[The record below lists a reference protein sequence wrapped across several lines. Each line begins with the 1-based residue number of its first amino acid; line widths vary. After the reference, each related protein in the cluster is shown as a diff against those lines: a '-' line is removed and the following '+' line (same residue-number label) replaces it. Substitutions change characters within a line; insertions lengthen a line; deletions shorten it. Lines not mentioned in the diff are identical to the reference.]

1 MSGKPRILIVDDEP
15 DMLTGCSN
23 ILAALGNKPV
33 PIAEGSLAIELIKKE
48 EFDLIFCDL
57 LMPDI
62 DGMQIIENVQKFS
75 PQI

>member
-1 MSGKPRILIVDDEP
+1 MSGIPRILIVDDEP

-33 PIAEGSLAIELIKKE
+33 PISEGSLAIELIKNE

-62 DGMQIIENVQKFS
+62 DGMQMMECK
-75 PQI
+75 

>member
-33 PIAEGSLAIELIKKE
+33 PIAEGSLAIELIKNE
-48 EFDLIFCDL
+48 EFDLIL
-57 LMPDI
+57 
-62 DGMQIIENVQKFS
+62 
-75 PQI
+75 